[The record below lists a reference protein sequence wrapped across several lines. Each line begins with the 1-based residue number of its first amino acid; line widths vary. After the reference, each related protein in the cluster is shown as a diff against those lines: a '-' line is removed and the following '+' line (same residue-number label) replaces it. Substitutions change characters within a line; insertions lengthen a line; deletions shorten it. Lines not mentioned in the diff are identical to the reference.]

1 MIAFFGKI
9 CYHRISEYADIDKEV
24 FFMANGNGNRPVGR
38 QRVGGGMGNSV
49 GTHGGGLG
57 TGPVGKQDA
66 YSARRSG
73 GGGGGYG
80 GGGGGQRGIGG
91 GKGGLI
97 GIIIAVIVLLAG
109 GGGGLTALLGGGGEE
124 TASQTQNSG
133 ITSLFGSFLGNSSY
147 SDGTWTGSD
156 NTGKLDS
163 SSAAAKRT
171 VLYGDARDTVT
182 VMVYLCGTDLESKK
196 GMATADL
203 REMAQADL
211 GSNVNLIVYTG
222 GCSQWKTSGISNTA
236 HQIYSV
242 ENGGLRLLEKD
253 AGGRK
258 SMTDPSALSG
268 FISWC
273 ARRYPANRNIL
284 VMWDHG
290 GGSVSG
296 FGYDETKK
304 DSGSMTLSS
313 IAKALKDGGVS
324 FDFVGFDACLMASV
338 ETALTVAPYA
348 DYLIGSEE
356 TEPGIGWY
364 HTRWLTELG
373 KNPAIDTPS
382 LGKIIADDFVQTC
395 AQQCRGQKTTLSVTD
410 LAELS
415 ATIPDELTAF
425 AKKTA
430 DTISGSGYEEV
441 SKARGDTREFG
452 ASSKLDQ
459 IDLVHLSLLLDTAE
473 SRSLA
478 NALLSAVKYNKVG
491 GGVTDAYGLAAYFP
505 YRSASRVSTAVNQ
518 LDAIGFDDDYTACV
532 KKFASLEVSGQAAG
546 GGSTSPFGSL
556 LGGLGGG
563 SGSSGGVA
571 ELIGSLLG
579 GGNGGFSLS
588 SLLGSDRVF
597 DRDIPEDTLIEV
609 VEDAR
614 ISSPLIWTEKDGRS
628 VLSLPE
634 SEWAKVADIQLNVFL
649 DDGRGY
655 IDLGLD
661 SIFEFTEDG
670 DLIGEYDGKWVA
682 INNQPVAYYFTDSVE
697 EKGATVIHG
706 RVPVLINGD
715 RAELLVTF
723 RNGGAEV
730 SGVRYIYA
738 DGQTDT
744 VAKAA
749 ELTDGD
755 KIQPI
760 CDRYAYDGTYE
771 DSYMLGGSFTYAGE
785 GSLKVSDVTLNPADG
800 TPIAAY
806 MLTDRFA
813 YEHWTEAIK

>member
-1 MIAFFGKI
+1 
-9 CYHRISEYADIDKEV
+9 
-24 FFMANGNGNRPVGR
+24 MANESGRPAGR
-38 QRVGGGMGNSV
+38 QRIGGGMGQSV
-49 GTHGGGLG
+49 HTHGSGLG

-73 GGGGGYG
+73 GS
-80 GGGGGQRGIGG
+80 GGGGGQRSGG

-97 GIIIAVIVLLAG
+97 GIIIAVIALIVG
-109 GGGGLTALLGGGGEE
+109 GGTGLSGLFGGGED
-124 TASQTQNSG
+124 TSTQSQNSG
-133 ITSLFGSFLGNSSY
+133 VSSLFGSFLGNSSY
-147 SDGTWTGSD
+147 SDGSWTGED
-156 NTGKLDS
+156 NTGKL
-163 SSAAAKRT
+163 SSASTAAKRT
-171 VLYGDARDTVT
+171 VLYGDGSDKVT

-196 GMATADL
+196 GMASADL
-203 REMAQADL
+203 REMAQAEL

-222 GCSQWKTSGISNTA
+222 GCSEWKTRGISNTA
-236 HQIYSV
+236 HQIYAV
-242 ENGGLRLLEKD
+242 EDGGLRLLNRD
-253 AGGRK
+253 AGGRRA
-258 SMTDPSALSG
+258 MTDPAALSG
-268 FISWC
+268 FIRWT
-273 ARRYPANRNIL
+273 AERYPANRNIL

-296 FGYDETKK
+296 FGYDETRK
-304 DSGSMTLSS
+304 DAGSMTLSS
-313 IAKALKDGGVS
+313 VAKALKDGGVA

-338 ETALTVAPYA
+338 ETALTLAPYS
-348 DYLIGSEE
+348 DYLIASEE

-373 KNPAIDTPS
+373 RDPAIDTPS

-415 ATIPDELTAF
+415 ATVPAELTAF

-430 DTISGSGYEEV
+430 DTISGSGYATV
-441 SKARGDTREFG
+441 SKARGDAREFG

-459 IDLVHLSLLLDTAE
+459 VDLVHLSLLLDTPE

-478 NALLSAVKYNKVG
+478 DALLGAVKYNKVG
-491 GGVTDAYGLAAYFP
+491 AGVTDAYGLAAYFP

-518 LDAIGFDDDYTACV
+518 LDEMGFDDDYTACV
-532 KKFASLEVSGQAAG
+532 KKFASLEVTGQAAG

-556 LGGLGGG
+556 LGGLGG

-571 ELIGSLLG
+571 DLIGSLLG
-579 GGNGGFSLS
+579 GGDGG
-588 SLLGSDRVF
+588 SLLGSLLGSGRVF
-597 DRDIPEDTLIEV
+597 DRSVPQDTLIDV

-614 ISSPLIWTEKDGRS
+614 LSSPLIWSEKDGRS

-634 SEWAKVADIQLNVFL
+634 SEWAKVADLQLNVFL
-649 DDGRGY
+649 DDGAGY

-661 SIFEFTEDG
+661 SIFSFTEDG
-670 DLIGEYDGKWVA
+670 DLIGEYDGMWIA
-682 INNQPVAYYFTDSVE
+682 INDQPVAYYFTDSVE
-697 EKGATVIHG
+697 ENGATVIHG

-744 VAKAA
+744 IAKAA
-749 ELTDGD
+749 ELAEGD
-755 KIQPI
+755 EIQPI
-760 CDRYAYDGTYE
+760 CDRYRYDGTYD

-806 MLTDRFA
+806 MFTDRFA

>member
-1 MIAFFGKI
+1 
-9 CYHRISEYADIDKEV
+9 
-24 FFMANGNGNRPVGR
+24 MANGPGNRPVGR
-38 QRVGGGMGNSV
+38 QRVGGGAGQSV
-49 GTHGGGLG
+49 HTHGSGLG

-66 YSARRSG
+66 YAARRSG
-73 GGGGGYG
+73 GGGGNG
-80 GGGGGQRGIGG
+80 GGGGFRSGGERAGG
-91 GKGGLI
+91 GKGGI
-97 GIIIAVIVLLAG
+97 IVIIIFVIILLAG
-109 GGGGLTALLGGGGEE
+109 GGTGLSALLGGGGSD
-124 TASQTQNSG
+124 TGTQDQGGGLS
-133 ITSLFGSFLGNSSY
+133 SLLGGFLGNSSY
-147 SDGTWTGSD
+147 SDGTWTGDD
-156 NTGKLDS
+156 NTGKLKTAS
-163 SSAAAKRT
+163 TAGKRT
-171 VLYGDARDTVT
+171 VLYGDGSDKVT

-211 GSNVNLIVYTG
+211 GSNVNVIVYTG
-222 GCSQWKTSGISNTA
+222 GCSEWKTKGISNTA
-236 HQIYSV
+236 HQIYAV
-242 ENGGLRLLEKD
+242 ENGSLRLLEKN
-253 AGGRK
+253 AGGNK
-258 SMTDPSALSG
+258 AMTDPAALSG

-273 ARRYPANRNIL
+273 ANRYPANRNIL

-313 IAKALKDGGVS
+313 IAKALKNGGVK

-348 DYLIGSEE
+348 DYLIASEE

-415 ATIPDELTAF
+415 ANVPDELTAF
-425 AKKTA
+425 ARSTA
-430 DTISGSGYEEV
+430 EAITGGDYETV

-459 IDLVHLSLLLDTAE
+459 VDLVHLSLLLDTAE
-473 SRSLA
+473 SRALA
-478 NALLSAVKYNKVG
+478 NALLGAVKYNKVG

-505 YRSASRVSTAVNQ
+505 YRSANRVSNAVTQ
-518 LDAIGFDDDYTACV
+518 LDAIGFDDEYTDCV
-532 KKFASLEVSGQAAG
+532 KKFASLEVTGQAAG
-546 GGSTSPFGSL
+546 GGSASPFGSL
-556 LGGLGGG
+556 LGGLGG
-563 SGSSGGVA
+563 SSSGGVA
-571 ELIGSLLG
+571 DLIGSLLG

-661 SIFEFTEDG
+661 SIFSFDEDG
-670 DLIGEYDGKWVA
+670 DLIGEYDGMWIA
-682 INNQPVAYYFTDSVE
+682 INNQPVAYYFTDSVME
-697 EKGATVIHG
+697 SGVSVIHG

-755 KIQPI
+755 EIQPI

-813 YEHWTEAIK
+813 SEHWTEAIK